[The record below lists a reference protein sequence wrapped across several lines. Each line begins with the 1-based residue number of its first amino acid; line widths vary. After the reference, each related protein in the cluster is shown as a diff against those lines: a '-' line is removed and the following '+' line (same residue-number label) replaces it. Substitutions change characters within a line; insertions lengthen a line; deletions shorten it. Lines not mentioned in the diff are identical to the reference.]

1 MIEPDLLVATCSSD
15 GHVLM
20 RNSAWKAVFGEDEDL
35 WGLLM
40 PNDRETAEQNLN
52 EAARG
57 SLVTHALFMVES
69 PHRDIPTPVLLHF
82 VPVASDGAAASN
94 AVAISGEVLAE
105 PSTWTESQTHRH
117 RMETLGRMT
126 MGMAHDFNNL
136 LSGILGHI
144 ELWRIEST
152 LDDAAKSHV
161 AMIEKAAEN
170 GAELISKI
178 QRYIRQEAQ
187 SQHEPLDLAPLIAEC
202 VSFTRPYWYN
212 EPRRQGINIEV
223 HQHFED
229 LPSVE
234 GSRSEL
240 RDVFVNMILNAVHA
254 MPEGGSITLEGKA
267 SDSEV
272 IIRLSDTGTGM
283 SDDVQNRI
291 FEPLFSTK
299 AERGTG
305 MGLSVVA
312 GTMREHRGSVSVEST
327 LGTGTT
333 FTLRFP
339 LSSLK
344 DEADERG
351 IPSGL
356 KIESWRLLVV
366 DDEEMVRNVV
376 SRLLAV
382 RGHDVVAV
390 ESGSEAVR
398 VFESGD
404 FDLIVTDQGMPEM
417 TGRELAHNIRKLDP
431 SIPILLLT
439 GDTDIVVDSNE
450 INHVLTK
457 PFKIDEI
464 ESVIASLT

>member
-1 MIEPDLLVATCSSD
+1 
-15 GHVLM
+15 
-20 RNSAWKAVFGEDEDL
+20 
-35 WGLLM
+35 
-40 PNDRETAEQNLN
+40 
-52 EAARG
+52 
-57 SLVTHALFMVES
+57 
-69 PHRDIPTPVLLHF
+69 
-82 VPVASDGAAASN
+82 
-94 AVAISGEVLAE
+94 
-105 PSTWTESQTHRH
+105 
-117 RMETLGRMT
+117 
-126 MGMAHDFNNL
+126 
-136 LSGILGHI
+136 
-144 ELWRIEST
+144 
-152 LDDAAKSHV
+152 
-161 AMIEKAAEN
+161 
-170 GAELISKI
+170 
-178 QRYIRQEAQ
+178 
-187 SQHEPLDLAPLIAEC
+187 
-202 VSFTRPYWYN
+202 
-212 EPRRQGINIEV
+212 
-223 HQHFED
+223 
-229 LPSVE
+229 
-234 GSRSEL
+234 
-240 RDVFVNMILNAVHA
+240 MILNAVHA